1 MTVGGQEAE
10 LSSLSVRE
18 LRKHAEATG
27 VDAEALEDARDSE
40 NPKDA
45 ILQLLLARGAAAG
58 GGTPPAHAR

>member
-1 MTVGGQEAE
+1 M
-10 LSSLSVRE
+10 RE

-58 GGTPPAHAR
+58 GGTAPAHAR